1 MARGNDDGDR
11 LKELERRAS
20 VHERELVILADTIK
34 ELADHVQQL
43 AQAQVQIIDSHDE
56 LVKKIVQVDE
66 TLNQIR
72 RGR

>member
-1 MARGNDDGDR
+1 MARGDDSGDR

-20 VHERELVILADTIK
+20 IHERELVILADTIK

>member
-1 MARGNDDGDR
+1 MARGSDDGDR
-11 LKELERRAS
+11 LNELERRAS

-34 ELADHVQQL
+34 ELANHVQQL

-72 RGR
+72 RGH

>member
-1 MARGNDDGDR
+1 MARGSDDGDR
-11 LKELERRAS
+11 LNELERRAS

-34 ELADHVQQL
+34 ELANHVQQL